1 MFRSLTEPT
10 GRLVTVSLDGRSVE
24 LPEGDNLAV
33 ALLRAGHGPFR
44 TTPVKAAP
52 RMPYCMMGVCFECLA
67 EIDGV
72 PNRQTLDWL
81 WPRWPIVWRVPC
93 PAQRRFAVCLRAPS
107 WCLVL
112 MANRRRHRMW
122 TRPMAV
128 FWAPT
133 RLLRCHAG

>member
-1 MFRSLTEPT
+1 MFRSLTEPN

-72 PNRQTLDWL
+72 PNRQTCQE
-81 WPRWPIVWRVPC
+81 RVVPGQSIRRQDGARSTGSAVP
-93 PAQRRFAVCLRAPS
+93 PAPAARGTP
-107 WCLVL
+107 
-112 MANRRRHRMW
+112 
-122 TRPMAV
+122 
-128 FWAPT
+128 
-133 RLLRCHAG
+133 